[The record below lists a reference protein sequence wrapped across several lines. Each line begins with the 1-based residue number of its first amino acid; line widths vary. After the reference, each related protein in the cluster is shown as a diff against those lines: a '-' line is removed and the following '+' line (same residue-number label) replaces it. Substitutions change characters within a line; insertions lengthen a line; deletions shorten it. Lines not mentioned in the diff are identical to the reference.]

1 MKITF
6 RPPKSV
12 TPDREH
18 GIRVPYAPAKRAVA
32 RWRWYLI
39 VLLVAAP
46 LLYLVGQLFY
56 TLVFVKA
63 VGLVSLQ
70 KTAVNAQIAG
80 TVERIAARAGDRV
93 APGQLLAVLSS
104 ATIQQREML
113 LRAELAARQ
122 PVLAS
127 TAGAAVLQE
136 LQKTVQLAQKVVD
149 YQAGYLQNVRFLFDQ
164 GAATVADLNLA
175 QAQLHQAEISLNQ
188 ARGVWATRQLE
199 ETRLQAPDREN
210 ETRIKLIHAE
220 LAAVAAQQV
229 RLSNTSPVRGLVL
242 EVLAQ
247 PGQSV
252 AQGDPLLVLGNLDA
266 VSITAYLE
274 PKYIGY
280 AHAGQA
286 ATVKLDDGRR
296 FAAVVREK
304 PEMTARIPE
313 AITPSIGG
321 REYMLLLT
329 LDPVEPLPA
338 GGLVDNLPV
347 TVRFPFSF

>member
-12 TPDREH
+12 IPDREH
-18 GIRVPYAPAKRAVA
+18 GIRIPYAPAKRAVA

-63 VGLVSLQ
+63 AGLVSLQ
-70 KTAVNAQIAG
+70 KTPVNSQIAG
-80 TVERIAARAGDRV
+80 AVQRIEVRTGDRV
-93 APGQLLAVLSS
+93 VPGQLLAALSS
-104 ATIQQREML
+104 AELEQREML
-113 LRAELAARQ
+113 LRAEFAARQ
-122 PVLAS
+122 PALAQA
-127 TAGAAVLQE
+127 AGVAVLQE
-136 LQKTVQLAQKVVD
+136 LRKTVQLAQKVAD
-149 YQAGYLQNVRFLFDQ
+149 YQAGHLQNVRFLFDQ

-188 ARGVWATRQLE
+188 ARGAWAARQLE
-199 ETRLQAPDREN
+199 DTRLQTPEREN
-210 ETRIKLIHAE
+210 ETRIKLIQAE
-220 LAAVAAQQV
+220 LAAVAAQQA
-229 RLSNTSPVRGLVL
+229 RLSNISPVRGIVL

-266 VSITAYLE
+266 VSFTAYLE

-286 ATVKLDDGRR
+286 ATVQFDDGRR

-304 PEMTARIPE
+304 PEMTSRIPA

-329 LDPVEPLPA
+329 LDPIEPLPP
-338 GGLVDNLPV
+338 GDLVDNLPV
-347 TVRFPFSF
+347 RVRFPFSF